1 MAFCGKE
8 NIDYIACFK
17 NTVNFLAICDQYTG
31 CLANVGHLKFKSL
44 MQLAA
49 QEDFIVM

>member
-17 NTVNFLAICDQYTG
+17 NTLNFLA
-31 CLANVGHLKFKSL
+31 V
-44 MQLAA
+44 
-49 QEDFIVM
+49 